1 METEPG
7 VPFLRGYSGF
17 FYALRTKTTIL
28 EDAMQEK
35 KKIISYRRCCNLI
48 GQGTGLSHYI
58 LLTPQAEKSGKD
70 AGK

>member
-1 METEPG
+1 M
-7 VPFLRGYSGF
+7 RC
-17 FYALRTKTTIL
+17 RTKTTML